1 MLRGLEIT
9 AKAGG
14 VRMAFFSDVA
24 RELIEVTGLKRQD
37 WEVKTDRDLYRYAQ
51 YGYAIKRQLI
61 RLEELREGRRLI
73 AVYERREGQKT
84 APSSSAVEEKIV
96 QEILEIEKR
105 IKFYQEFRE
114 TIELA
119 IDYAWQDREHKKFI
133 ELYWWSGLPKTQARN
148 LVMHEMFL
156 SRRTFYRW
164 REEILFRMAQL
175 LGYLPPR

>member
-1 MLRGLEIT
+1 
-9 AKAGG
+9 
-14 VRMAFFSDVA
+14 MAFFSDVESVKM
-24 RELIEVTGLKRQD
+24 RRPD
-37 WEVKTDRDLYRYAQ
+37 WEVETDRDLYRYAQ
-51 YGYAIKRQLI
+51 YGYAIKRQLM
-61 RLEELREGRRLI
+61 RLEELREGRRL
-73 AVYERREGQKT
+73 AAKYEKMEGQRVSLSVT
-84 APSSSAVEEKIV
+84 AEEKIV

>member
-1 MLRGLEIT
+1 
-9 AKAGG
+9 
-14 VRMAFFSDVA
+14 MAFFSDVA
-24 RELIEVTGLKRQD
+24 RELVEAVKLKRPD
-37 WEVKTDRDLYRYAQ
+37 WEVETDKDLYRYAQ
-51 YGYAIKRQLI
+51 YGYAIKRQLM
-61 RLEELREGRRLI
+61 RLEELREGRRLV
-73 AVYERREGQKT
+73 AKYEKMEGQRVSLSVT
-84 APSSSAVEEKIV
+84 AEEKIV

>member
-1 MLRGLEIT
+1 
-9 AKAGG
+9 
-14 VRMAFFSDVA
+14 MAFFSDVESVKM
-24 RELIEVTGLKRQD
+24 RRPD
-37 WEVKTDRDLYRYAQ
+37 WEVETDRDLYRYAQ
-51 YGYAIKRQLI
+51 YGHAIRRQLM
-61 RLEELREGRRLI
+61 RLEELREGRRLV
-73 AVYERREGQKT
+73 ARYVRMEGQKVL
-84 APSSSAVEEKIV
+84 SSAPAEEKIV
-96 QEILEIEKR
+96 QEILELEKR
-105 IKFYQEFRE
+105 IKFYREFRE

-119 IDYAWQDREHKKFI
+119 IDYAWQDREHKRFI